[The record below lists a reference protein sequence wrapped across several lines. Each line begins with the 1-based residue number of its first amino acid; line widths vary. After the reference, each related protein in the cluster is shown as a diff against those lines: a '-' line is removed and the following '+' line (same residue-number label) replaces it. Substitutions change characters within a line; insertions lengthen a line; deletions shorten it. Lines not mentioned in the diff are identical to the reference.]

1 MGSEHYLKEI
11 VLQFRKLKELAE
23 RAVEQVAEEDLFSQ
37 LDDESNSIAIIMKH
51 MAGNMRSR
59 WTGFL
64 AADGDKPDRD
74 RDSEFVIDEA
84 DTKEG
89 VQARWEA
96 GWQCAFEAL
105 GSLGP
110 DDLSTT
116 VHIRGQPLLVM
127 EAINRALTHYA
138 YHVGQI
144 VLLSKHYAGAG
155 WEALTIPRGKS
166 EEFLAEL
173 RKSEGS
179 T

>member
-1 MGSEHYLKEI
+1 MGSEDYLKEI

-23 RAVEQVAEEDLFSQ
+23 TAVVQVAEEDLFSQ

-59 WTGFL
+59 WTGFPT
-64 AADGDKPDRD
+64 ADGEKADRH

-96 GWQCAFEAL
+96 GWRCAFDAL
-105 GSLGP
+105 GSLGS
-110 DDLSTT
+110 DDLSKT
-116 VHIRGQPLLVM
+116 VHIRGQPLSVL

-138 YHVGQI
+138 YHVGQV
-144 VLLSKHYAGAG
+144 VLLSKHYAGDK

-173 RKSEGS
+173 RRDEGS
-179 T
+179 A